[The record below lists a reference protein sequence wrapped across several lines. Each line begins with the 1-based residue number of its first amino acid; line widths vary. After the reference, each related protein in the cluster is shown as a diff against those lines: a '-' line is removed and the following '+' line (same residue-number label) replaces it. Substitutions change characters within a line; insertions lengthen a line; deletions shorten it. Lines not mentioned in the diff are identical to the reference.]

1 MSSSRTGGI
10 GSSVLQ
16 EDMSVNSKGAR
27 LDDYHTYMHTY
38 MQDTYLSFLSMCT
51 RAYMILHTQHTKCL
65 AMSNRVNHSTRRG
78 GFSTLVTQSIAT
90 GSVTGCGLVFFRF
103 ETKSSNRTVDKV
115 HHSLTICLKFQHHHH
130 SLGHF
135 LSCPNTHTHTHTHT
149 HNLKDGTFNKI

>member
-1 MSSSRTGGI
+1 
-10 GSSVLQ
+10 
-16 EDMSVNSKGAR
+16 
-27 LDDYHTYMHTY
+27 

-51 RAYMILHTQHTKCL
+51 RAYMILHTQHTTCL

-103 ETKSSNRTVDKV
+103 ETKSSYTTVDKV
-115 HHSLTICLKFQHHHH
+115 DHSRTICLKFQHHHH

-149 HNLKDGTFNKI
+149 HTQSKRWHVLQDLGRISAKLTPMTVAKSQKNKMKRHV